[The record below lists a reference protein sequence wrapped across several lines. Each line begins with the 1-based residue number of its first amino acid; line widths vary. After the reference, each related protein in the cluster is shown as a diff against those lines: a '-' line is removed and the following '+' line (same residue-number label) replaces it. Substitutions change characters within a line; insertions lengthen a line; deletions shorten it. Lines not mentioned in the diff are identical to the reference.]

1 MWDYS
6 SRELAEQIWIE
17 TWEAM
22 TDEERA
28 EHQRRE
34 EEDYRRGLELVDQ
47 WPAFSDLCWPVEGEG
62 KAA

>member
-1 MWDYS
+1 MEYID
-6 SRELAEQIWIE
+6 RELAEQIWIE

-22 TDEERA
+22 TDEERQ
-28 EHQRRE
+28 EFIRCE

-47 WPAFSDLCWPVEGEG
+47 WPTSSDLYGPVEGDG